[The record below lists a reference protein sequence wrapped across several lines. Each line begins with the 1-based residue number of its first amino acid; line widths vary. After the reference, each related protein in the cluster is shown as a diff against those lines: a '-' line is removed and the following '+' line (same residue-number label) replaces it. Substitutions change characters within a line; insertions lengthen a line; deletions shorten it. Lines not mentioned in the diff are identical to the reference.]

1 MMQATSKSGRWLA
14 IFSLVALLS
23 VGLAACGGDD
33 DGAGDG
39 VTPAE
44 TDEGAPT
51 DPEAGETEG
60 EGENLGGE
68 AGD

>member
-1 MMQATSKSGRWLA
+1 MRRARPTSIRRAVL
-14 IFSLVALLS
+14 ALLFALFLPF
-23 VGLAACGGDD
+23 GLAACGGDD
-33 DGAGDG
+33 DAGDG

-51 DPEAGETEG
+51 DPEAGQTEG

-68 AGD
+68 ASD